1 MAIQRAAD
9 QKDERHPFFFLRV
22 DFPTC
27 CGWGWSGCSGLKV
40 VGVGGGLSGSRALW
54 EGRGG
59 GDDPSSN

>member
-9 QKDERHPFFFLRV
+9 QKDEAQPFFFLRV

-27 CGWGWSGCSGLKV
+27 CGE
-40 VGVGGGLSGSRALW
+40 GVGGSLSGSRLPW

-59 GDDPSSN
+59 GDDSFSN